1 MIFKALKQSNTG
13 GDVRLMIL
21 KDVRI
26 PLKTVIDSG
35 SFPIEKADL
44 QMDSLSVSVRARAG
58 VFRNVPMRLDTAPK
72 EDFGKPGILVAKNT
86 ALATEYLVRHWV
98 CGGAPI
104 IDAAVTAARVARD
117 AGQSFLHMV
126 QQFAN
131 PERQRHGWHDDNPES
146 DGFIWPQ
153 EQFDF
158 EFSRVGGKALRTFT
172 VDRPRGE
179 SAMAAVLVPRNRE
192 FGGHVIRGWDVL
204 TFGGESDNRIVIVS
218 TPEGWQS
225 GPLRRIDQETL
236 ARFETRGRMIAIGQT
251 DLSAW
256 QNWVVPAI
264 VRVPAAGTRP
274 GAEQDPDIVR
284 EFPVARLADARLP
297 LAFTR
302 DVQVIADPAAALD
315 ILCRAS
321 RGYVLAGLGGDVL
334 PANLHRLAGRWL
346 AVCVPALWV
355 EQSCR
360 AGGPL
365 FGVKDA
371 QAGAGFVR
379 DVVIG
384 AA

>member
-1 MIFKALKQSNTG
+1 MIFKALKNSTPG
-13 GDVRLMIL
+13 SDVKLMIL

-44 QMDSLSVSVRARAG
+44 RMDSLAVSVRARSG
-58 VFRNVPMRLDTAPK
+58 VFRTVPMCLDTAPK

-98 CGGAPI
+98 CGCDPV
-104 IDAAVTAARVARD
+104 IDAAVTSARAARD
-117 AGQSFLHMV
+117 AGQSFLQIV

-131 PERQRHGWHDDNPES
+131 PERKRHGWADDSPDC
-146 DGFIWPQ
+146 DGFIWSQ
-153 EQFDF
+153 DQFDY
-158 EFSRVGGKALRTFT
+158 EFSRVGPKVARTFT
-172 VDRPRGE
+172 VDRPRGD
-179 SAMAAVLVPRNRE
+179 SVMAAVLLPRSRE

-204 TFGGESDNRIVIVS
+204 TFGGENDNRIVIVS

-225 GPLRRIDQETL
+225 GPFRRIDQETL
-236 ARFETRGRMIAIGQT
+236 ARFESRGRMVAIGQA

-256 QNWVVPAI
+256 QNWVVPA
-264 VRVPAAGTRP
+264 VVKVPAAGTRP
-274 GAEQDPDIVR
+274 GADQDPDIVR

-302 DVQVIADPAAALD
+302 DVKVVSDPVAALD

-321 RGYVLAGLGGDVL
+321 RGFVLAGLGGDVL
-334 PANLHRLAGRWL
+334 PAAFHRLAGRWL
-346 AVCVPALWV
+346 AFCVPALWV
-355 EQSCR
+355 DRSR
-360 AGGPL
+360 RSAGQIQ
-365 FGVKDA
+365 DA
-371 QAGAGFVR
+371 VGLNSV
-379 DVVIG
+379 G

>member
-13 GDVRLMIL
+13 GDVKQMIL

-26 PLKTVIDSG
+26 PLKTIIDSG
-35 SFPIEKADL
+35 SFPIEKAEL
-44 QMDSLSVSVRARAG
+44 QMDSLNVSVRARSG

-98 CGGAPI
+98 CGGDPI
-104 IDAAVTAARVARD
+104 IDAAVTAARAARD
-117 AGQSFLHMV
+117 AGQSFLQLV

-131 PERQRHGWHDDNPES
+131 PERKRHGWHDDNPEC
-146 DGFIWPQ
+146 DGFIWSQ
-153 EQFDF
+153 DQFDF
-158 EFSRVGGKALRTFT
+158 EFSRVGGKGARTYT

-179 SAMAAVLVPRNRE
+179 STMAAVLLPGNRE
-192 FGGHVIRGWDVL
+192 FGGHVIKGWDVL

-225 GPLRRIDQETL
+225 GPIRRIDPETL
-236 ARFETRGRMIAIGQT
+236 ARFDSRGRMVAIGQA

-256 QNWVVPAI
+256 QNWVAPAI
-264 VRVPAAGTRP
+264 VRVPAAGTRS
-274 GAEQDPDIVR
+274 GSDQDPDIVH
-284 EFPVARLADARLP
+284 EFPVAHLTDARLP

-302 DVQVIADPAAALD
+302 DVKVVADPVGALD

-334 PANLHRLAGRWL
+334 PQSFNRLAGRWL

-355 EQSCR
+355 ERSR
-360 AGGPL
+360 RSGGQ
-365 FGVKDA
+365 VSDA
-371 QAGAGFVR
+371 AALSHAGA
-379 DVVIG
+379 
-384 AA
+384 A